1 MAKFGVK
8 RARPENNRQAWACA
22 DMLTELE
29 VMGDELA
36 AHFEAAQ
43 LRTGRRLRLA
53 RIMLDGAKDDT
64 SRRIAHRVVKDW
76 FGQGDLPKRRAD
88 VAGVDG
94 TPKGTKTNQNEPP
107 TELIPME
114 LICELAP

>member
-43 LRTGRRLRLA
+43 IRTGRRLRLA
-53 RIMLDGAKDDT
+53 RVMLAGAKDET
-64 SRRIAHRVVKDW
+64 STRIAHRVIKDW
-76 FGQGDLPKRRAD
+76 FGRAD
-88 VAGVDG
+88 V
-94 TPKGTKTNQNEPP
+94 PKRQADAVVGRW
-107 TELIPME
+107 
-114 LICELAP
+114 